1 MLDADAL
8 REMLGTQ
15 KWHDYRLIKATMC
28 QMKKRFINES
38 QNNHKRFAGE
48 SQNVADRRTLKKHV

>member
-1 MLDADAL
+1 
-8 REMLGTQ
+8 MLGTQ
-15 KWHDYRLIKATMC
+15 KWHAYRLIKATMC